1 MKKRAYLLAIFL
13 VTLALLVGACGGE
26 ADQDSNRERE
36 RVQNA
41 RTALAAA
48 TPTPTVRPSAT
59 PRPSIE
65 GELARTVARMAN
77 AVEQGN
83 VDRYFE
89 FIADT
94 DPFFVQEHRHWAEF
108 WEAQPFDRYDLD
120 INSIKV
126 ISDTEALARMIVNW
140 THPSDELV
148 GVNGAN
154 LTVRFVKSADTD
166 EWLFAGEAWEV
177 VRAFWDGTNWTVVF
191 PEDEVPE
198 NSEERIRVYY
208 LPDIGAVDGT
218 REAAEKLLVDLPG
231 IYNVVSAELDYVPQD
246 IIHIRFYD
254 FQINLRAMTDLRLLP
269 SQIYV
274 NLPGLPMKIIV
285 VPETDSQPPSIESMS
300 TSLAESML
308 QEMSQDNPD
317 TPSWLMLGA
326 TEFVTAQNYRT
337 QTFRNNQIEFV
348 LALLP
353 DSEAI
358 EPVDSPLLTSPNISV
373 GTVLL
378 MYINETYEA
387 EARREWLKA
396 VLADGQSLEDATE
409 SVLGVSFDELN
420 EGFMLWLEEEL
431 KRIQ

>member
-1 MKKRAYLLAIFL
+1 MSKRAYILAIFFII
-13 VTLALLVGACGGE
+13 VTLLVAACGGDDE
-26 ADQDSNRERE
+26 QDSDTERD
-36 RVQNA
+36 RVQDA

-48 TPTPTVRPSAT
+48 TPTPTVRPTAT

-77 AVEQGN
+77 AVEGGD
-83 VDRYFE
+83 VERYFE
-89 FIADT
+89 FVADT

-108 WEAQPFDRYDLD
+108 WEAQPFDRYALD
-120 INSIKV
+120 INSIKE
-126 ISDTEALARMIVNW
+126 ISETEALARMIINW
-140 THPSDELV
+140 THPSGELV

-154 LTVRFVKSADTD
+154 VTVRFVKSPETD
-166 EWLFAGEAWEV
+166 EWLFAGEAWEIA
-177 VRAFWDGTNWTVVF
+177 RAFWDGTNWTVVF
-191 PEDEVPE
+191 PEDDVPD

-208 LPDIGAVDGT
+208 LPEIGAIEGT
-218 REAAEKLLVDLPG
+218 REAAEKLLADLPG
-231 IYNVVSAELDYVPQD
+231 VYNVVSTELDYIPQE

-254 FQINLRAMTDLRLLP
+254 FQINLRAMTDLRLRP

-308 QEMSQDNPD
+308 HEMSQDNPD

-337 QTFRNNQIEFV
+337 QTFRNNQIENV

-353 DSEAI
+353 DTEAI
-358 EPVDSPLLTSPNISV
+358 EPEDSPLLTGPSISV

-378 MYINETYEA
+378 MYIDETYEA
-387 EARREWLKA
+387 QSRREWLKA
-396 VLADGQSLEDATE
+396 ILGDGQSLEDATD

-420 EGFMLWLEEEL
+420 EGFMRWLGDEL
-431 KRIQ
+431 DRIQ

>member
-1 MKKRAYLLAIFL
+1 MNKRAYLLAIYL
-13 VTLALLVGACGGE
+13 VILTMLVAACGGGDE
-26 ADQDSNRERE
+26 QDSNTERD
-36 RVQNA
+36 RVQSA
-41 RTALAAA
+41 RTVLAAA

-59 PRPSIE
+59 PRASIE

-77 AVEQGN
+77 AVEDGD

-89 FIADT
+89 FIADS
-94 DPFFVQEHRHWAEF
+94 DPFFEQEHRRWAEF
-108 WEAQPFDRYDLD
+108 WETQPFDRYDLD

-140 THPSDELV
+140 THPSEELV

-154 LTVRFVKSADTD
+154 LTVRFVKSPETD
-166 EWLFAGEAWEV
+166 EWLFAGEAWEIA
-177 VRAFWDGTNWTVVF
+177 RAFWNGTNWTVVF

-198 NSEERIRVYY
+198 NREERIRVYY

-218 REAAEKLLVDLPG
+218 REAAEKLLADLPG
-231 IYNVVSAELDYVPQD
+231 VYNVVSAELDYVPED

-254 FQINLRAMTDLRLLP
+254 FQINMRAMTDLRLLP

-285 VPETDSQPPSIESMS
+285 VPDTDSQPPSIENMS

-308 QEMSQDNPD
+308 QEMSQENPD

-337 QTFRNNQIEFV
+337 QTFRNNQIENV

-353 DSEAI
+353 DAEDSAPE
-358 EPVDSPLLTSPNISV
+358 DSPLLSGPSISV

-378 MYINETYEA
+378 MYINETYEE

-396 VLADGQSLEDATE
+396 ILADGQSLEDATE

-420 EGFMLWLEEEL
+420 EGFMIWLGEEL
-431 KRIQ
+431 ERIQ